1 MENDFFPKDEQPPQQ
16 VGSAAVNDLD
26 NQIRAQGEQVRQL
39 KTNKAPK
46 DEQPPQQVGSAAV
59 NDLDN
64 QIRAQGEQVRQLK
77 TNKAPKDEQPPQQV
91 GSAAV
96 NDLDNQIRAQG
107 EQVRQLKTNKAPK
120 EEVTAAV
127 QTLLSLKKQDKET
140 TGKDWTPPTPGSA
153 PAQTLPT
160 ASAGGDL
167 DAKIKEQ
174 GDKVRQ
180 VKANKAPKKNQRGRT
195 VLFTGK
201 GDAFD
206 EKDSAGDDESD
217 STSEDNR

>member
-1 MENDFFPKDEQPPQQ
+1 MSHVLTPQ
-16 VGSAAVNDLD
+16 
-26 NQIRAQGEQVRQL
+26 
-39 KTNKAPK
+39 

-153 PAQTLPT
+153 PAQTPPT

-180 VKANKAPKKNQRGRT
+180 VKANKAPKGQIQYLVKWSGYSNKSAASTRRSRQRQRQT
-195 VLFTGK
+195 EPSQRK
-201 GDAFD
+201 RMH
-206 EKDSAGDDESD
+206 SAQG
-217 STSEDNR
+217 T